1 MSRVALLLGQMD
13 EVYDRLRRRLEG
25 LTDDEYFWEPAP
37 GCWTVHRDRAG
48 AWVADYAEPDPTHRR
63 SRPSAG
69 GWSIWPTAR

>member
-1 MSRVALLLGQMD
+1 MSRVALLRSQMD

-48 AWVADYAEPDPTHRR
+48 AVA
-63 SRPSAG
+63 
-69 GWSIWPTAR
+69 